1 GSLPG
6 RCRIPPYILKGF
18 ITMSANQL
26 VHNPDVYVMAQFLDE
41 SGLEGLFDN
50 AGNVIQTLG
59 TIAIAV
65 VVAFFAIP
73 PLLKGMKE
81 IAGKNMNAG
90 LMELLKGVFV
100 MIIDAESIGGLFGI
114 VDAINPVESQSGII
128 EYLET

>member
-1 GSLPG
+1 
-6 RCRIPPYILKGF
+6 PPYILKGF

-50 AGNVIQTLG
+50 AGTVIQTLG

-65 VVAFFAIP
+65 VAAFFAIP

-81 IAGKNMNAG
+81 LAGQIMTAG

-100 MIIDAESIGGLFGI
+100 IIIAAVSIGGLFGI
-114 VDAINPVESQSGII
+114 VDAINPVESQSGTT
-128 EYLET
+128 EYREN